1 MLRGK
6 KSKLKSSNQK
16 QTNPPSKTRSRK
28 RTVAITACKA
38 LFYSALV
45 FAVHIVYR
53 QLPSRAVDNSAV
65 YKQINSNL
73 KLADQDW
80 KPTLRRSQDGKY
92 TYQFKTHRGEPA
104 PTPSEIR
111 ELIESPEIFEQE
123 SQATQELVK
132 ALGKVGVR
140 IKIKESDDA
149 TQALWQPYYR
159 TIEISPY
166 LLKQGTKLFYETL
179 NHEAIHVAQS
189 CKGGSISSDP
199 VLLGISRIVDPRRH
213 YSINTTLF
221 KSYGYEEKQ
230 IELEAY
236 ANAHVVGFGALLV
249 GLYC

>member
-1 MLRGK
+1 MTRFKLPRFTNNK
-6 KSKLKSSNQK
+6 TLDLKSSMQ
-16 QTNPPSKTRSRK
+16 TRSK
-28 RTVAITACKA
+28 RANALITAFKA
-38 LFYSALV
+38 FLFA
-45 FAVHIVYR
+45 AVLFGMHSIYIKI
-53 QLPSRAVDNSAV
+53 PGRAVDNSDV
-65 YKQINSNL
+65 YAQITSRL
-73 KLADQDW
+73 KLADKDW
-80 KPTLRRSQDGKY
+80 KPTLKRSQDGKY
-92 TYQFKTHRGEPA
+92 TYHFKTHRGEPA

-213 YSINTTLF
+213 YSINTELF
-221 KSYGYEEKQ
+221 RSYEYEEKQ

-236 ANAHVVGFGALLV
+236 ANAHVIGFGAVLV